1 MGRLTQVNQFNDGMN
16 KDLHPLMT
24 PNTILTDCLNG
35 TLITYNGDEFVLQN
49 DMGNYAMQY
58 GVLGNYYVPVGMK
71 EHGGFLYIVS
81 YNPID
86 NKVQIGT
93 FPSQKTIFTPS
104 DNEADSDS
112 LEQINLGEGIY
123 HKYSSINPQ
132 PLTIYSKDQNLY
144 LNPGDKYL
152 LGTSDQGLLIN
163 SWQHLTTYV
172 LTNDNKLYDI
182 SSVVDIKFKTDV
194 TNIEKFI
201 PINWEIPGWLCSKFE
216 INTPEEFIV
225 CFDSYELNVTKEE
238 GKNNYTVTPSGS
250 LKLKT
255 VWNNSVYKEII
266 EQELKN
272 GKLVYFF
279 SKESIAKSSNDDIS
293 GNVGEEEKNANI
305 VIKSLSGE
313 ILNYNNLQTLIYCT
327 VDSNEFNVN
336 KYSYVCPALVTDDG
350 KYVILDQFETN
361 ITAESYEIDT
371 NNISIGDDYFK
382 YYTDQNSFTLYFN
395 YKSYPGT
402 TIEYSISRY
411 RDPRYNSGDSD
422 YKKVRF
428 DGSSSVT
435 LTDLNYNGNN
445 IIDIP
450 FSSQLGSNS
459 FDKEDLYIIN
469 LDVWFNETKLK
480 SFEYPLYV
488 SEITNY
494 FFDIYDS
501 FVNVDDFAVQWSNKI
516 ADIISIGIKQSPD
529 TASREPFIKIKPV
542 GKTEYALV
550 PDVEKPQEEIKNNLR
565 KYFGDPFV
573 DIESSELPTGISSY
587 RVGQNIVLKKSN
599 EDSVYLNLPYAQDG
613 QTVGRLWRYTDL
625 DSISKEQCFVIDSL
639 GKSHKL
645 EITNEQSDTDDTEY
659 IKLRG
664 ASITLPIYD
673 EYNITVGST
682 TLPKQEPDRWKTLC
696 DYDANTIFKGNT
708 ETIGPGIVPLSTA
721 DVQFNPDSG
730 IICIRSYIH
739 VCVVNRNSFYL
750 EIYGSNMHDD
760 NRDMYATFDKD
771 NNLYISDKDQI
782 KAIRFSIDNNT
793 GLNNYEE
800 FKISYDSIDGYNDN
814 IKYFPNNEQWNE
826 RRVQLENHG
835 MSGGD
840 GWVKNIHKIVTDGSH
855 YPQIVMMERR
865 DQSKN
870 PFKIGH
876 WGTVNINATWY
887 CGIFIPTTTSARPI
901 MLFPMGLVDGGNEDT
916 TGRSK
921 KSFEA
926 SVVAWCAMMYY
937 LRYAETVKTIVYNY
951 TNLSLTTNAFK
962 EFTLKS
968 INLNGKLSWKYW
980 ESSKVV
986 PEENNSK
993 IDSII
998 KTIEDEIKGEPG
1010 IINYRIP
1017 ASTKVYFEDD
1027 TNTNI
1032 FLQEIIEEVNSKADQ
1047 LYQIKK
1053 EQEEVYANSFYLIPE
1068 YNSNNN
1074 IVNLTGLRDTLRI
1087 AKDTVVLPND
1097 SQYYSGTTA
1106 IAFRAAT
1113 DKWAEIANTYVES
1126 IM

>member
-182 SSVVDIKFKTDV
+182 SSVVDIKFETDV

-225 CFDSYELNVTKEE
+225 YFDSYELNVTKEE

-293 GNVGEEEKNANI
+293 GNVGEDKNANI
-305 VIKSLSGE
+305 VIKSLGGE
-313 ILNYNNLQTLIYCT
+313 ILNYNNLQTIIYCT
-327 VDSNEFNVN
+327 VDSNEFDVN

-361 ITAESYEIDT
+361 ITAESYEIDP

-395 YKSYPGT
+395 YNSYPGT

-428 DGSSSVT
+428 DGSSLVT

-450 FSSQLGSNS
+450 FSSQLGSDS

-469 LDVWFNETKLK
+469 LDVYFNETKLK

-501 FVNVDDFAVQWSNKI
+501 FVNVDDFAAQWSNKI

-573 DIESSELPTGISSY
+573 DVESSELLTGISSY

-613 QTVGRLWRYTDL
+613 QTIGRLWRYADL

-682 TLPKQEPDRWKTLC
+682 TLPKQEPDKWTALC
-696 DYDANTIFKGNT
+696 DYRADEFFKGNKNQ
-708 ETIGPGIVPLSTA
+708 A
-721 DVQFNPDSG
+721 VQFNPDSG

-739 VCVVNRNSFYL
+739 ICVVNNDSFYL
-750 EIYGSNMHDD
+750 ELYGSTLPSPSK
-760 NRDMYATFDKD
+760 DMYATFDND
-771 NNLYISDKDQI
+771 NNLYIFPDETSALNLRRSINQGSDL
-782 KAIRFSIDNNT
+782 
-793 GLNNYEE
+793 GNYSSH
-800 FKISYDSIDGYNDN
+800 KITYDSIDGYNDN
-814 IKYFPNNEQWNE
+814 IKYFPDNEKWDGSRKTIEHHN
-826 RRVQLENHG
+826 
-835 MSGGD
+835 MSPTNS
-840 GWVKNIHKIVTDGSH
+840 WVGSLGNIVTKGSH

-865 DQSKN
+865 TQTKN

-887 CGIFIPTTTSARPI
+887 CGIFIPTTTDNRPI
-901 MLFPMGLVDGGNEDT
+901 MLFPMGLVDGGDEKT

-980 ESSKVV
+980 ESSKAV

-998 KTIEDEIKGEPG
+998 KTIEDEIKGEPS

-1027 TNTNI
+1027 TSTNI
-1032 FLQEIIEEVNSKADQ
+1032 FLQEIIEEVNSKANQ
-1047 LYQIKK
+1047 LYSIRK
-1053 EQEEVYANSFYLIPE
+1053 EQEEVYPNSIYLTSE
-1068 YNSNNN
+1068 YDSNNN
-1074 IVNLTGLRDTLRI
+1074 IVNLQNLKNAMRVS
-1087 AKDTVVLPND
+1087 KDTVVLPND
-1097 SQYYSGTTA
+1097 ENYYNQTTS
-1106 IAFRAAT
+1106 ISFYHENG
-1113 DKWAEIANTYVES
+1113 WAHVGNTYIES